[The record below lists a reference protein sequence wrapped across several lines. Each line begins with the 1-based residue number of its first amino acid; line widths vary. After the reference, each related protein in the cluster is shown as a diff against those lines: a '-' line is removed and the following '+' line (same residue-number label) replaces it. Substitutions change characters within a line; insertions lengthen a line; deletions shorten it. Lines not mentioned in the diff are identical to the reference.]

1 MEQLAPS
8 VADADLA
15 RALLHVDRCVD
26 AYVKRCREKIPDFVH
41 RHFSLKQTWAIQR
54 RTLWVDLCVAPLNSA
69 WAVPYLTIKKAC
81 GALATL
87 GVPFAATVLSHVPAV
102 IRTGYERR
110 IEELIRREL
119 LDWDLTRDQLD
130 LPRGLAD
137 DLRKYPEVRGFRPVQ
152 EAAADRPLRTIVEN
166 YLSGRAAVSN
176 IAGTLLTIACGWFV
190 MGSTSVT
197 VQQIA
202 GGLAQRN
209 ARNRAVSRF
218 FLGRRVGSAFY
229 HVFPPQA
236 SQSEKTMVLVVLIAT
251 ITVGALVCTM
261 LSDPIRKM
269 AGVHERHLSK
279 LVDDIERELTILLQK
294 RVKQA
299 LMSQQSAAP
308 LSETSL

>member
-1 MEQLAPS
+1 VEQLAPEM
-8 VADADLA
+8 ADADLA
-15 RALLHVDRCVD
+15 RALLHLDRCID
-26 AYVKRCREKIPDFVH
+26 AYVKRCRERIPEFVH

-87 GVPFAATVLSHVPAV
+87 GVPFAATALSHLPPG

-110 IEELIRREL
+110 IEELIRSEL
-119 LDWDLTRDQLD
+119 LEWDLARDLVD
-130 LPRGLAD
+130 LPRGLMD
-137 DLRKYPEVRGFRPVQ
+137 DLRRYPEVRGFRPGQ
-152 EAAADRPLRTIVEN
+152 EPGADRPLRTIVQN
-166 YLSGRAAVSN
+166 YLSGRAAVSSV
-176 IAGTLLTIACGWFV
+176 AGTLLTIACGWFV

-236 SQSEKTMVLVVLIAT
+236 SQSEKMILLVVLIAA
-251 ITVGALVCTM
+251 ITVGALVCTI

-279 LVDDIERELTILLQK
+279 LVDDIEREVTILLHK
-294 RVKQA
+294 RVKRA
-299 LMSQQSAAP
+299 LTEGTA
-308 LSETSL
+308 TSL